1 MKIFFLGT
9 RISIFNH
16 PLPTNCFLITHFFF
30 TSTHSLFVL
39 QFIFLYFYLDFI
51 SSTCLP
57 PLSLISF
64 QISKSQTYLLTFG
77 QSSCGHPKKNSLR
90 NSKDIKKR
98 RRRRRRRRLEEHRHC
113 RDHEEKWKGKQKR
126 DRDTRG
132 MHQIV
137 KFVEKLSQVCEKLQR
152 NLCTVC
158 PV

>member
-98 RRRRRRRRLEEHRHC
+98 RRRRRRRLEEHRRVHK
-113 RDHEEKWKGKQKR
+113 ENENLGKKETEIQER
-126 DRDTRG
+126 CIR
-132 MHQIV
+132 
-137 KFVEKLSQVCEKLQR
+137 S
-152 NLCTVC
+152 
-158 PV
+158 

>member
-9 RISIFNH
+9 RNSIFNH

-39 QFIFLYFYLDFI
+39 QFIFLYFYLHFI

-77 QSSCGHPKKNSLR
+77 QSSRGHPKKNSLR
-90 NSKDIKKR
+90 NSKDIKK
-98 RRRRRRRRLEEHRHC
+98 RRRRRRLEEHRHC

-126 DRDTRG
+126 DRDTRE
-132 MHQIV
+132 MHQIM
-137 KFVEKLSQVCEKLQR
+137 KFVEKLSQVSEKLQR
-152 NLCTVC
+152 NLCTICSV
-158 PV
+158 

>member
-90 NSKDIKKR
+90 NSKDIKKQR
-98 RRRRRRRRLEEHRHC
+98 RSRRLEEHRHC
-113 RDHEEKWKGKQKR
+113 RDHKEKWKAKQKR
-126 DRDTRG
+126 DRDTRE